1 MCQAFC
7 NNLLYTFFMS
17 VFSERLKN
25 ERISKGYTQK
35 RVAEVLGVTYN
46 AISQYENGVREPNI
60 DFLIK
65 ICDFFDVSSDYL
77 LGRTDY

>member
-1 MCQAFC
+1 
-7 NNLLYTFFMS
+7 MS

-77 LGRTDY
+77 LGRTEY

>member
-1 MCQAFC
+1 
-7 NNLLYTFFMS
+7 MS

>member
-7 NNLLYTFFMS
+7 NILLYTFFMS

-46 AISQYENGVREPNI
+46 AISQYESGIREPNI

>member
-1 MCQAFC
+1 M
-7 NNLLYTFFMS
+7 
-17 VFSERLKN
+17 
-25 ERISKGYTQK
+25 
-35 RVAEVLGVTYN
+35 AEVLGVTYN
-46 AISQYENGVREPNI
+46 AISQYESGIREPNI